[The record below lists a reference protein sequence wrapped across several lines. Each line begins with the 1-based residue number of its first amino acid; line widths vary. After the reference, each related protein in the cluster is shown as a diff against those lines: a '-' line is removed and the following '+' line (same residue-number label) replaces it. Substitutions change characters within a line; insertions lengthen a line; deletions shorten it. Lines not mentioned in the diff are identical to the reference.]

1 MRLGIVLAATGAT
14 VATAWAFAAAQEG
27 FDTRGD
33 RPVEPTTQRTVR
45 YFSRNGST
53 SQQTVQL
60 RPNPQASP
68 TEASSSISLSRSN
81 APKNYYDQLFRETN
95 PAQSSSIQTAG
106 GIMDESDSSLVH
118 AHYGRSRDAAPA
130 SEIRQLSSQTPQ
142 EALGAPQAALESPQ
156 ESLGAPQSRAAA
168 LQAFAA
174 PGSEDE
180 SDPFASFERSQSA
193 GIPATQRQMTSPA
206 QTAAAPMS
214 PIQNVPV
221 QSEPSHSTTAF
232 PESNRAAGPTFG
244 APAEPIAR
252 RTFATPIPTHRLA
265 APVTRPTAIPT
276 TPSAIEPASANEPT
290 HRLAAAHMGG
300 PAAVEVKWE
309 RVSEITVGREC
320 RCELVVKNSG
330 VGAAS
335 NVAVEA
341 FFPASVRLIDADPKP
356 STADDHLTWTLPTF
370 AAGAEKRIAIT
381 LVPSEQGDLQVSAF
395 VRYTEAA
402 ATTLAVREPQ
412 LNVALSGP
420 AEVAIGETVSQTITV
435 SNPGTGSTD
444 DVTVEVTLP
453 PGLEHAK
460 GTKISMPIGSLSA
473 GQSQVIRLALFA
485 TQGGA
490 QSIQVRATS
499 GGSLRHDAHA
509 DVIVSAPTL
518 KVIAEG
524 PSLRYVGRDA
534 VYRIR
539 VTNDGSAAA
548 NNVRV
553 SHAVPSGF
561 DFVRADKGG
570 KFEAGP
576 SHIVWY
582 VGRVEA
588 GQSVDL
594 AAELTATNLGNHK
607 HVVTITGEGGATS
620 QTAID
625 TAVDGTASLVV
636 EVLDLDDPIE
646 VGAETAYEVR
656 VRNEGTKAATNVA
669 ISCQVPSGV
678 AALSARGP
686 TAHQGEASML
696 TFAPIDELEPG
707 KTALYRVVV
716 RGTVAGKHRF
726 RVRLTSDSIDEPL
739 VHEELTHYYAD

>member
-14 VATAWAFAAAQEG
+14 VASAWAFAAAQEG
-27 FDTRGD
+27 FDTRNY
-33 RPVEPTTQRTVR
+33 RPAEQPTQRTVR

-53 SQQTVQL
+53 SQQTIQL
-60 RPNPQASP
+60 RPTAQPEATDASP
-68 TEASSSISLSRSN
+68 SISLSRNS
-81 APKNYYDQLFRETN
+81 APKNYYNQLFRDSN
-95 PAQSSSIQTAG
+95 VPQASPIHTAG
-106 GIMDESDSSLVH
+106 GVMEESDASLVH
-118 AHYGRSRDAAPA
+118 ARYDRSRDAAPA
-130 SEIRQLSSQTPQ
+130 TEIRQLSSQ
-142 EALGAPQAALESPQ
+142 APQST
-156 ESLGAPQSRAAA
+156 LGAPQSHAAA
-168 LQAFAA
+168 LEAFAA
-174 PGSEDE
+174 PGAEVE
-180 SDPFASFERSQSA
+180 EAEADPFAAFESSRTAIAPSA
-193 GIPATQRQMTSPA
+193 AQRHVMSPA
-206 QTAAAPMS
+206 PAETAFPGATAV
-214 PIQNVPV
+214 QVPV
-221 QSEPSHSTTAF
+221 QSEPVEPAATA
-232 PESNRAAGPTFG
+232 PSLNYVAGPTLG
-244 APAEPIAR
+244 APAEPVAR
-252 RTFATPIPTHRLA
+252 GSYATPIPTERRES
-265 APVTRPTAIPT
+265 PVTRPTAIPT

-356 STADDHLTWTLPTF
+356 STADDHLTWTVPSL
-370 AAGAEKRIAIT
+370 AAGAEKSIAIT
-381 LVPSEQGDLQVSAF
+381 LIPSEQGDLQVSAF

-412 LNVALSGP
+412 LNVTMDGP

-485 TQGGA
+485 TQGGT
-490 QSIQVRATS
+490 QSIQVRATA
-499 GGSLRHDAHA
+499 GQSLRHDAA
-509 DVIVSAPTL
+509 ANVIVSAPTL

-539 VTNDGSAAA
+539 VTNDGGAAA

-553 SHAVPSGF
+553 THAVPSGF

-570 KFEAGP
+570 KYEAGP
-576 SHIVWY
+576 SQIVWY

-594 AAELTATNLGNHK
+594 AAELTATELGDHK

-620 QTAID
+620 QTVID

-636 EVLDLDDPIE
+636 EVLDLDDPVE

-656 VRNEGTKAATNVA
+656 VRNEGTKAASNVA

-716 RGTVAGKHRF
+716 RGTAAGKHRF